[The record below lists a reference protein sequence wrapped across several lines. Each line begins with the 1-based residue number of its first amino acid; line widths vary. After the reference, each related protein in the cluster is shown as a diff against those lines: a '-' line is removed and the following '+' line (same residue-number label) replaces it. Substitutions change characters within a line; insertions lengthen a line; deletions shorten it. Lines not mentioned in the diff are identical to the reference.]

1 MSIGTKIIQI
11 RNQKNLTQR
20 QVSER
25 SGIATS
31 YLSRVEN
38 RRLEPGPKTLHRIA
52 GALGV
57 PISQLFEEGSA
68 ASQSSQCVIT
78 LSGNCI
84 MDMMRSERGKAPQGT
99 SESYTPHQLQLLRI
113 ANYLIQS
120 GDNRVLDALDLLLNS
135 LLGSQGS
142 ENRTSRRRIQRT
154 LSGSVVSPH

>member
-1 MSIGTKIIQI
+1 VSIGSRIIQI

-38 RRLEPGPKTLHRIA
+38 RRLEPRPTTLHRIA
-52 GALGV
+52 DAMGV
-57 PISQLFEEGSA
+57 PLSQLFEEGSA

-84 MDMMRSERGKAPQGT
+84 MDMMRSERGKAPRGT
-99 SESYTPHQLQLLRI
+99 SESYTPHQLQLLRM

-120 GDNRVLDALDLLLNS
+120 GDNRVLDALDVLLNS
-135 LLGSQGS
+135 LLGSQGGES
-142 ENRTSRRRIQRT
+142 RASRRRSPGKY
-154 LSGSVVSPH
+154 SGPVVSSP